1 MKLLSKVCAG
11 LMSALLLGTAPAALA
26 AEENAEEAQEAAQ
39 EAAQESTAET
49 PAETI
54 SINVAANSLALLKNG
69 EKIRLYPIATG
80 KPSTP
85 TPTGYYKI
93 LTKEINP
100 TWIDPADPEYSIP
113 SGDSNP
119 LGFRWMQFHGNYGI
133 HGTNKPDSIGHYV
146 SNGCIRMEEKDV
158 ETLFDLVE
166 VGTPVE
172 ITYNR
177 IVVEKAP
184 DNTVVYYIY
193 PDSYGWQDITAK
205 DVDRWLAGYGVSNF
219 VSNEEI
225 AQKIEASDGEPTYIA
240 KVYPLYVDGQKLRGK
255 AVVQEGVTYLPA
267 VDLAEAVKISLGW
280 KPSEKILTS
289 TYGQAVGYD
298 KKGVLYINADDAQTL
313 FHIDGAI
320 TSPNG
325 ASTAAAPSSDEIT
338 IVKDG
343 KAVEDPKAEAQA
355 AAKELRAEYHSTG
368 KAVAEPARK
377 TAAAPADAASTDA
390 A

>member
-1 MKLLSKVCAG
+1 MTLLSKVCAG
-11 LMSALLLGTAPAALA
+11 LLSTMLLVAAPAAF
-26 AEENAEEAQEAAQ
+26 AEEA
-39 EAAQESTAET
+39 AET
-49 PAETI
+49 QPEETI
-54 SINVAANSLALLKNG
+54 SINVAANSLALFKNG
-69 EKIRLYPIATG
+69 EKIRLYLIATG
-80 KPSTP
+80 KPETP

-93 LTKEINP
+93 LTKEVNP
-100 TWIDPADPEYSIP
+100 TWIDPSDPEYSIP

-158 ETLFDLVE
+158 EALFDQVE

-193 PDSYGWQDITAK
+193 PDSYGWQDITSK
-205 DVDRWLAGYGVSNF
+205 DVERWLAGYGVADF
-219 VSNEEI
+219 VSDEEI
-225 AQKIEASDGEPTYIA
+225 AQKIEASDGDPTYIA

-298 KKGVLYINADDAQTL
+298 KKGVLYVNADDAQTL
-313 FHIDGAI
+313 FHIDGSI
-320 TSPNG
+320 TSPEG
-325 ASTAAAPSSDEIT
+325 ESTDSKDSEEIT

-343 KAVEDPKAEAQA
+343 RAVENPQAEAKAETKT

-368 KAVAEPARK
+368 KAVTPAARK
-377 TAAAPADAASTDA
+377 TAAAAAAAETDA